1 MGLQQV
7 SLLTDFLLFGVANER
22 VDQLIAA
29 CDGELIF
36 LSDQALLDNHILLR
50 LLCQVTHIRL
60 ADLSHK
66 ALFLLLVSTYTQLG
80 LAGSLKESTGGPL
93 RRRLTCCLIL
103 CWLFSLFLCRG
114 RLVFSSILI
123 SLVRIR

>member
-1 MGLQQV
+1 MPLGLQYV
-7 SLLTDFLLFGVANER
+7 SLLTDFLLFRVADER
-22 VDQLIAA
+22 VDQFIAA
-29 CDGELIF
+29 CDSQLIL

-80 LAGSLKESTGGPL
+80 LACSLE
-93 RRRLTCCLIL
+93 
-103 CWLFSLFLCRG
+103 
-114 RLVFSSILI
+114 
-123 SLVRIR
+123 